1 MSRATRASKKDGEKA
16 KEADLACDLC
26 DGLFKGTEEVLYCE
40 GSCRKHMHRYC
51 AGVSKYHYLEM
62 KNSSTLFCTQRLH
75 KAEVQGLQ
83 SVIAALKDKLSQL
96 RAFLLSLVKQA
107 APASCAAS
115 PCTEDALKALR
126 KDTEKLQSTV
136 SNQQVASYANVVGSG
151 SLRETKSKGNG
162 TSKPNQASKTIPE
175 PGSQVG
181 QLKPQSSKPCVVEK
195 GARKVW
201 GTLRSTTVS
210 AVTGAIRSV
219 TNISTNDLSVK

>member
-1 MSRATRASKKDGEKA
+1 
-16 KEADLACDLC
+16 
-26 DGLFKGTEEVLYCE
+26 
-40 GSCRKHMHRYC
+40 
-51 AGVSKYHYLEM
+51 M
-62 KNSSTLFCTQRLH
+62 KNSSTLFVCLICTQRLH

-83 SVIAALKDKLSQL
+83 SVIAALKDELSEL
-96 RAFLLSLVKQA
+96 RAFLPSLVKQA

-136 SNQQVASYANVVGSG
+136 SQQVASYTNVVGSG

-181 QLKPQSSKPCVVEK
+181 QLKP
-195 GARKVW
+195 
-201 GTLRSTTVS
+201 
-210 AVTGAIRSV
+210 
-219 TNISTNDLSVK
+219 